1 MEEYVS
7 LSDFVE
13 FWRRNRTR
21 VLIALAATV
30 AVVMGVTM
38 MLTPIY
44 EAESLLLVKYG
55 REYMYR
61 PELGERDAIAV
72 ALNKDRQLAQINSEL
87 AILRSRELFADVLA
101 QIGTTKLYP
110 TLVEAAPADGAAA
123 GATSTSEAAL
133 ERLENSVTAYQI
145 KDSDVIRVKL
155 EHPDRELAAQA
166 LNTIVDKYMA
176 RHLSAFSDAST
187 TAFLEQKVAST
198 RKDLQQSEE
207 TLKAFQMRTRSFS
220 GDQQVT
226 TQIAQR
232 DELESK
238 RKNAR
243 SEIAGLE
250 KRLGYLNSEKQKV
263 NSDKSRIST
272 EETKAVADARAQLL
286 ELKLQEEKL
295 QGTFSESSRAV
306 QNVRG
311 QIKLVEEFLAQ
322 QRSTVGQGQFADD
335 LEKQVIATQAELRFQ
350 QAQADT
356 LAAQIGALEKQISE
370 YTQSGAEYRELARDR
385 EAAEKSHEVYAKKL
399 EEFRASEEMDRQ
411 KLTNISV
418 IQAAAVPIAPIRP
431 NKKLNLLVSVML
443 GIALGFAW
451 GLLVEFRERQGQ
463 GEAAVVPTDQET
475 LVAPGTIHW
484 RRALRKSEP
493 RSESEQVA
501 ETPPPSAS
509 KSGA

>member
-7 LSDFVE
+7 LRDFAE
-13 FWRRNRTR
+13 FWRRHRPR
-21 VLIALAATV
+21 IFIALAATIGL
-30 AVVMGVTM
+30 VMGATV

-87 AILRSRELFADVLA
+87 AILRSRELFADVLG
-101 QIGTTKLYP
+101 QVGIGRLYP
-110 TLVEAAPADGAAA
+110 SLEAAPGGTAN
-123 GATSTSEAAL
+123 EAAL
-133 ERLENSVTAYQI
+133 ERLEASVTAYQI

-176 RHLSAFSDAST
+176 RHLNAFSDAST
-187 TAFLEQKVAST
+187 TAFLEQKVAAS
-198 RKDLQQSEE
+198 RKELQQAEE
-207 TLKAFQMRTRSFS
+207 KLKAFQMRTRSFS
-220 GDQQVT
+220 GDQPTAQL
-226 TQIAQR
+226 AQR

-238 RKNAR
+238 RKAAR
-243 SEIAGLE
+243 SQIAGLE
-250 KRLGYLNSEKQKV
+250 KRLTYLNSEKEKV
-263 NSDKSRIST
+263 ASDTSRISS
-272 EETKAVADARAQLL
+272 EESKAVADARAQLL
-286 ELKLQEEKL
+286 ELQLQEQKL
-295 QGTFSESSRAV
+295 MATFSEGSRAV

-311 QIKLVEEFLAQ
+311 QIKLVEDFLAQ
-322 QRSTVGQGQFADD
+322 QRATVGQGAFVDD
-335 LEKQVIATQAELRFQ
+335 LDKQIISTQAELRFQ

-356 LAAQIGALEKQISE
+356 LAGQIAALEREIGDF
-370 YTQSGAEYRELARDR
+370 TQSGAEYRELVRDR
-385 EAAEKSHEVYAKKL
+385 EAAAKSHETYTKKL

-418 IQAAAVPIAPIRP
+418 IQAAVAPLAPIRP
-431 NKKLNLLVSVML
+431 NKKLNLLISVML
-443 GIALGFAW
+443 GLALGFGW
-451 GLLVEFRERQGQ
+451 GLLVELRERQSQ
-463 GEAAVVPTDQET
+463 GDAAVVPTDQET

-484 RRALRKSEP
+484 RKVLRQAAEARPDSD
-493 RSESEQVA
+493 RVA

-509 KSGA
+509 KGRGA

>member
-13 FWRRNRTR
+13 FWRRHRPR
-21 VLIALAATV
+21 ILIALALTV
-30 AVVMGVTM
+30 GVVMSATLL
-38 MLTPIY
+38 LTPIY

-72 ALNKDRQLAQINSEL
+72 AMNKDRQLAQINSEL

-101 QIGTTKLYP
+101 QIGTTRLYP
-110 TLVEAAPADGAAA
+110 TLPEDPAAA
-123 GATSTSEAAL
+123 SATSEAAL

-155 EHPDRELAAQA
+155 QHPDRELAAQA

-207 TLKAFQMRTRSFS
+207 ALKAFQMRTRSFS

-226 TQIAQR
+226 AQITQR
-232 DELESK
+232 DDLESK
-238 RKNAR
+238 RKAAR
-243 SEIAGLE
+243 SQSAGLE
-250 KRLGYLNSEKQKV
+250 KRLSYLNSEKEKV
-263 NSDKSRIST
+263 ASDKSRIST

-286 ELKLQEEKL
+286 ELQLQEKKL
-295 QGTFSESSRAV
+295 TATFSESSRAV

-311 QIKLVEEFLAQ
+311 QIKLVEDFLAQ
-322 QRSTVGQGQFADD
+322 QRSTVGQGVFADD
-335 LEKQVIATQAELRFQ
+335 LEKQIIATQADLRFQ

-451 GLLVEFRERQGQ
+451 GLALEFRERQGQ

-484 RRALRKSEP
+484 RKALRKAEA
-493 RSESEQVA
+493 RSQTEQVA
-501 ETPPPSAS
+501 EAPPPSAS